1 MILMLADKQ
10 MCALLNQGLR
20 LLHFDIQKHS
30 VPFADE
36 INLTCS
42 FSLTSLDATPA
53 GTLPSAS

>member
-30 VPFADE
+30 VPFVDE